1 MKQIIKT
8 ILISIISINT
18 YAICSFPA
26 DTKPPNQGIIPWLG
40 GGFDFDRERIKVI
53 SCLNGQKVLNGGGEV
68 SLNAT
73 LLTSQEQVLNELQRK
88 VGGKIKI
95 GFFSLGGSKTFIDK
109 TIEKSFS
116 QSFTLKYD
124 LKLGNGRFD
133 IDSSDP
139 LNDTADRVKTDACKF
154 KELCGNNFVYQ
165 TEEGAS
171 VYVAMQF
178 AFTSQEHEQ
187 TFKRTIGADLE
198 HTFKVNGVSVK
209 VGAKIDTS
217 VTKLNKVTRDNG
229 SLEVVAYQKGGDVT
243 GLARIFSGE
252 NDQTVPAFSC
262 SLNNLKACTS
272 ALDKIV
278 QYIASKEFA
287 EGVKS
292 SPAILNYAYRPYWE
306 VDPDV
311 PEELKTSE
319 VSTAIENA
327 RIRLAE
333 AYENITIDQET
344 LAKTLQLD
352 LAANRRQELVSLAA
366 SLQLDAENV
375 QKAALICFSDLE
387 ACVSNTNQVLAN
399 VVTYDRKIIESNAF
413 TDGLVVYYPFNT
425 NPLDE
430 SGNDNHGKIN
440 GASLAE
446 DRFGKKNGAYA
457 FNGKGDYIEIEDSQL
472 LITPEL
478 TLSVWI
484 YPPSTS
490 NSRIIISRATYNNA
504 YNEQYYLHILN
515 DRRILFGIKRNS
527 GCQPGKGWY
536 EIYSSQKV
544 QLNKWLLVTASWD
557 GNSLKVYIN
566 GQQNGSNS
574 NVPKGAIDNC
584 PNSVVQIGRWLSR
597 HPWFFNGSMDDIRIY
612 NRALSDSEIQQLY
625 NNASNQTKN
634 CKAKLLDQKL
644 EIPCVSV
651 PNVVGSGAEIYSVD
665 LKNTPFTKR
674 FDVDV
679 NTLKKHTFQDSCLA
693 NYSLQTGGLNLPC
706 VNVPNDRDYVMK
718 MQQRSG
724 SLIFDLIDSQ

>member
-1 MKQIIKT
+1 MKNIIKT
-8 ILISIISINT
+8 ILLSIISINT
-18 YAICSFPA
+18 YAICPFPP
-26 DTKPPNQGIIPWLG
+26 DTKPPNEGIIPWLG

-53 SCLNGQKVLNGGGEV
+53 SCLNGQKVVNGGGEV
-68 SLNAT
+68 SLNTT
-73 LLTSQEQVLNELQRK
+73 LLTSQEQVLHELERK

-95 GFFSLGGSKTFIDK
+95 AFFSLGGSKTFIDK
-109 TIEKSFS
+109 TVEKSFS

-139 LNDTADRVKTDACKF
+139 LNDTADRVKTNACKF

-209 VGAKIDTS
+209 VGLKIDTA
-217 VTKLNKVTRDNG
+217 VTKLNKITRDNG

-252 NDQTVPAFSC
+252 NSQTVPAFSC
-262 SLNNLKACTS
+262 SLNNLKACTE

-287 EGVKS
+287 EGVKT

-319 VSTAIENA
+319 VSTDIENA
-327 RIRLAE
+327 RLRLAE

-344 LAKTLQLD
+344 LTKTLQLD
-352 LAANRRQELVSLAA
+352 LATNRQQELTNLATQ
-366 SLQLDAENV
+366 LQTDAENV

-387 ACVSNTNQVLAN
+387 ACVNNTNRVLGG
-399 VVTYDRKIIESNAF
+399 VVAYDRKIVEVNPFI
-413 TDGLVVYYPFNT
+413 DGLIVYYPFNS
-425 NPLDE
+425 NALDE
-430 SGNDNHGKIN
+430 SGNDNHGTIN
-440 GASLAE
+440 GATLTE
-446 DRFGKKNGAYA
+446 DRDQNPHKAYYFDGNNDQINIPYSTMNGLSEVSISIWIKTNKNKGTILSGA
-457 FNGKGDYIEIEDSQL
+457 NNSNDNEYIIH
-472 LITPEL
+472 
-478 TLSVWI
+478 
-484 YPPSTS
+484 YG
-490 NSRIIISRATYNNA
+490 NA
-504 YNEQYYLHILN
+504 QNLEVL
-515 DRRILFGIKRNS
+515 IKRKAVKGNTQFIDGQWHHIAVTRSSS
-527 GCQPGKGWY
+527 GNVNLYVDSEKIFNKDMSTGNLS
-536 EIYSSQKV
+536 ISQGG
-544 QLNKWLLVTASWD
+544 LLLGREQD
-557 GNSLKVYIN
+557 CLGGCFQKK
-566 GQQNGSNS
+566 QN
-574 NVPKGAIDNC
+574 
-584 PNSVVQIGRWLSR
+584 
-597 HPWFFNGSMDDIRIY
+597 FEGSMDDLRIY

-634 CKAKLLDQKL
+634 CKANLLDQKL

-651 PNVVGSGAEIYSVD
+651 PNVVGSGADIYSLD
-665 LKNTPFTKR
+665 LINTPFTKR
-674 FDVDV
+674 FDVDL

-693 NYSLQTGGLNLPC
+693 NYSLQTGSLDLPC
-706 VNVPNDRDYVMK
+706 VNVPNDREYVMK

>member
-1 MKQIIKT
+1 MKNIIKT
-8 ILISIISINT
+8 ILISLISINT
-18 YAICSFPA
+18 YAICPFPP
-26 DTKPPNQGIIPWLG
+26 DPKPPNEGIIPWLG
-40 GGFDFDRERIKVI
+40 GGFDIDRERIKVI
-53 SCLNGQKVLNGGGEV
+53 SCLNGQKVVNGGGEV

-73 LLTSQEQVLNELQRK
+73 LLTSQEQVLNELERK

-95 GFFSLGGSKTFIDK
+95 AFFSLGGSKTFIDK

-198 HTFKVNGVSVK
+198 HTFNVNGVSVK

-217 VTKLNKVTRDNG
+217 VTKLNKITRDNG

-252 NDQTVPAFSC
+252 NSQTVPAFSC
-262 SLNNLKACTS
+262 SLNNLKACTE

-319 VSTAIENA
+319 VSTDIENA
-327 RIRLAE
+327 RLRLAE

-352 LAANRRQELVSLAA
+352 LATNRQQELVGLAA
-366 SLQLDAENV
+366 QLQTDAENV

-387 ACVSNTNQVLAN
+387 ACVSNTDKVLGN
-399 VVTYDRKIIESNAF
+399 IVTYDRKIIEPNPF
-413 TDGLVVYYPFNT
+413 TDGLIAYYPFNT
-425 NPLDE
+425 NALDE
-430 SGNDNHGKIN
+430 SGNDNHGKIH

-446 DRFGKKNGAYA
+446 DRFGKKN
-457 FNGKGDYIEIEDSQL
+457 S
-472 LITPEL
+472 
-478 TLSVWI
+478 
-484 YPPSTS
+484 
-490 NSRIIISRATYNNA
+490 A
-504 YNEQYYLHILN
+504 YNFDGKNNYISVPPLKILDNLSISFWLQTQASDNNNWPWGQLIIDRDICGVKRDWSVGTGLGGKLQFNTGANIDEVLTSSMDINDGSWYHITVVRNAENRIKKMFINNKLN
-515 DRRILFGIKRNS
+515 TSHYFDSEEFQNHLSPINLGAMVCNSSRRHD
-527 GCQPGKGWY
+527 
-536 EIYSSQKV
+536 
-544 QLNKWLLVTASWD
+544 T
-557 GNSLKVYIN
+557 
-566 GQQNGSNS
+566 
-574 NVPKGAIDNC
+574 
-584 PNSVVQIGRWLSR
+584 
-597 HPWFFNGSMDDIRIY
+597 FFNGNIDDVRIY

-634 CKAKLLDQKL
+634 CKANLLDQKL

-651 PNVVGSGAEIYSVD
+651 PNVVGSGADIYSLD
-665 LKNTPFTKR
+665 LINTPFTKR

-693 NYSLQTGGLNLPC
+693 DYSLQTGGLNLPC
-706 VNVPNDRDYVMK
+706 VNVPNDRHYVMK

>member
-8 ILISIISINT
+8 ILLSIISINT
-18 YAICSFPA
+18 YAICPFPP
-26 DTKPPNQGIIPWLG
+26 DTKPPNEGIIPWLG

-53 SCLNGQKVLNGGGEV
+53 SCLNGQKVVNGGGEV

-95 GFFSLGGSKTFIDK
+95 AFFSLGGSKTFIDK

-139 LNDTADRVKTDACKF
+139 LNDTADRVKTNACKF

-209 VGAKIDTS
+209 VGAKINTS

-319 VSTAIENA
+319 VSVDIENA
-327 RIRLAE
+327 RFRLAE

-352 LAANRRQELVSLAA
+352 LAANRQQELVSLAG

-399 VVTYDRKIIESNAF
+399 IVAYDRKIVEVNPF
-413 TDGLVVYYPFNT
+413 TYGLVAYYPFNG
-425 NPLDE
+425 NAKDE
-430 SGNDNHGKIN
+430 SGNGNDGTVN
-440 GASLAE
+440 GATLTK
-446 DRFGKKNGAYA
+446 DRFSKTDGAYY
-457 FNGKGDYIEIEDSQL
+457 FDGVDDYIDGG
-472 LITPEL
+472 
-478 TLSVWI
+478 
-484 YPPSTS
+484 
-490 NSRIIISRATYNNA
+490 NNA
-504 YNEQYYLHILN
+504 ILN
-515 DRRILFGIKRNS
+515 GNWNGVSLSAWIKPYSHIAGVQQIVGKWAVSLQNDHYSLFLHGNRLLMAVSDGARAESGGYGKTNLKSNEWYHVVGVWKNNREYNVYVNGIIDGTQTQTGYGMNKNS
-527 GCQPGKGWY
+527 P
-536 EIYSSQKV
+536 I
-544 QLNKWLLVTASWD
+544 T
-557 GNSLKVYIN
+557 LK
-566 GQQNGSNS
+566 
-574 NVPKGAIDNC
+574 
-584 PNSVVQIGRWLSR
+584 IGREKIGVNR
-597 HPWFFNGSMDDIRIY
+597 AFHGIIDDVSVY
-612 NRALSDSEIQQLY
+612 NRALSDSEVQQLY
-625 NNASNQTKN
+625 NNASIQTKN

-644 EIPCVSV
+644 EIPCVRV
-651 PNVVGSGAEIYSVD
+651 PNVIVGGADIYSVD
-665 LKNTPFTKR
+665 LINKPFTKR

-693 NYSLQTGGLNLPC
+693 DYSLQTGSLDLPC
-706 VNVPNDRDYVMK
+706 VNVPNDRDYVME

-724 SLIFDLIDSQ
+724 TLVFDLIDSQ

>member
-1 MKQIIKT
+1 MKNIIKT
-8 ILISIISINT
+8 ILLSIISINT
-18 YAICSFPA
+18 YAICPFPP
-26 DTKPPNQGIIPWLG
+26 DLKPPNEGIIPWLG

-53 SCLNGQKVLNGGGEV
+53 SCLNGQKVMSGGGEV

-139 LNDTADRVKTDACKF
+139 LNDTADRVKADACDF
-154 KELCGNNFVYQ
+154 KYLCGNNFVYQ

-187 TFKRTIGADLE
+187 TFKRTIGAGLE

-209 VGAKIDTS
+209 VGLKIDTA
-217 VTKLNKVTRDNG
+217 VTKLNRITRDNG

-252 NDQTVPAFSC
+252 NGQTVPAFSC
-262 SLNNLKACTS
+262 SLNNLKACTQ

-352 LAANRRQELVSLAA
+352 LAANRQQELVGLAT
-366 SLQLDAENV
+366 QLRTDAENV

-387 ACVSNTNQVLAN
+387 ACVSNTDKVLAN
-399 VVTYDRKIIESNAF
+399 VVAYDRKIVEINPFS
-413 TDGLVVYYPFNT
+413 DGLVAYYPFNG
-425 NPLDE
+425 NAKDE
-430 SGNDNHGKIN
+430 SGNGSNGTVN
-440 GASLAE
+440 GATLTE
-446 DRFGKKNGAYA
+446 DRFSKTDGAYY
-457 FNGKGDYIEIEDSQL
+457 FDGVDDYIDCG
-472 LITPEL
+472 
-478 TLSVWI
+478 
-484 YPPSTS
+484 
-490 NSRIIISRATYNNA
+490 NNT
-504 YNEQYYLHILN
+504 ILN
-515 DRRILFGIKRNS
+515 GNWNGVSLSAWIKPYSHIAGVQQIVGKWAVSLQNDHYSLFLHGNRLLMAVSDGARPESGGYGKTILKSNFWHHVVGVWKNNRQYNVYVNGIIDGTQTQTGS
-527 GCQPGKGWY
+527 GINIKSP
-536 EIYSSQKV
+536 I
-544 QLNKWLLVTASWD
+544 T
-557 GNSLKVYIN
+557 LK
-566 GQQNGSNS
+566 
-574 NVPKGAIDNC
+574 
-584 PNSVVQIGRWLSR
+584 IGREIIGQDR
-597 HPWFFNGSMDDIRIY
+597 AFHGIIDDIGIY
-612 NRALSDSEIQQLY
+612 NRALNDSEIQQLY

-634 CKAKLLDQKL
+634 CKANLLDQKL
-644 EIPCVSV
+644 EIPCVRV
-651 PNVVGSGAEIYSVD
+651 PNVIVGGADIYSVD
-665 LKNTPFTKR
+665 LINKPFTKR
-674 FDVDV
+674 FDVDI

-693 NYSLQTGGLNLPC
+693 NYSSQTGNLNLPC

-724 SLIFDLIDSQ
+724 TLVFDLIDSQ

>member
-1 MKQIIKT
+1 MKNIIKT
-8 ILISIISINT
+8 ILLSLISINT

-26 DTKPPNQGIIPWLG
+26 DTKPPNEGIIPWLG

-139 LNDTADRVKTDACKF
+139 LNDTADRVKTDACEF
-154 KELCGNNFVYQ
+154 KKLCGNNFVYQ

-187 TFKRTIGADLE
+187 TFKRSIGADLE

-252 NDQTVPAFSC
+252 NDQKVPAFSC
-262 SLNNLKACTS
+262 SLNNLKACTQ

-352 LAANRRQELVSLAA
+352 LAANRQQELISLAG

-399 VVTYDRKIIESNAF
+399 IVAYDRKIVEPNPF
-413 TDGLVVYYPFNT
+413 TDGLLVYYPFNT
-425 NPLDE
+425 NSLDE
-430 SGNDNHGKIN
+430 SGNDNHGKIH

-457 FNGKGDYIEIEDSQL
+457 FNGSGDYIEIEDSQL
-472 LITPEL
+472 LITPLL

-484 YPPSTS
+484 YPSS
-490 NSRIIISRATYNNA
+490 NARMMIFGRTIYGNA
-504 YNEQYYLHILN
+504 YHEQYYLHIN
-515 DRRILFGIKRNS
+515 NQNFIMFGIKRNS
-527 GCQPGKGWY
+527 RCQPGKGWY
-536 EIYSSQKV
+536 EMKSNKKIS
-544 QLNKWLLVTASWD
+544 LNKWSLITASWD

-566 GQQNGSNS
+566 GKPNDSKS
-574 NVPKGAIDNC
+574 NVPKGTIDNC
-584 PNSVVQIGRWLSR
+584 PSNLQIGRWWSR
-597 HPWFFNGSMDDIRIY
+597 DPQFFSGSMDDIRIY

-644 EIPCVSV
+644 EIPCVRV
-651 PNVVGSGAEIYSVD
+651 PNVIVGGADIYSVD
-665 LKNTPFTKR
+665 LINKPFTKR

-679 NTLKKHTFQDSCLA
+679 NTLKKHTFQDACLA
-693 NYSLQTGGLNLPC
+693 DYSLQTGNLNLPC

-724 SLIFDLIDSQ
+724 SLIFDLIDTQ